1 MKTSTIQGLNEL
13 IKNRLIEKKG
23 NVQLAANKDIVH
35 YGETLGISENQLLL
49 KINEIGETIDWEKE
63 NIAKP
68 ESFSTESNSST
79 LTNIIYC
86 SKCNAE
92 NDKKIAKFCGD
103 CGTELTTETI
113 NQQSQYYPPPSIKKK
128 SKMPYIL
135 GASALV
141 IVAVLVGVFF
151 LIKKE
156 NSIPPVVVPTETTDA
171 NQVQTDETP
180 ISETDTTSIVQ
191 PTLTLTNQNDAL
203 KILSKYYYDINNSNF
218 DATNYFSEYVSQFIT
233 KRNVT
238 PNDINIL
245 FNENDEFV
253 EAQSRILD
261 NRILFERTENNI
273 SYFKYW
279 VDYNCYRRSKNK
291 YQFCKVNVEVGF
303 NENNKIVSYKEL
315 KVKDLRFEE
324 VEKYK

>member
-1 MKTSTIQGLNEL
+1 MVTNTIQGLNEL

-23 NVQLAANKDIVH
+23 NVKLTENKDIIL
-35 YGETLGISENQLLL
+35 YGETLGISENQLLF
-49 KINEIGETIDWEKE
+49 KIIEIGETIDWEKE
-63 NIAKP
+63 NIAIP
-68 ESFSTESNSST
+68 ESFSTGSNSST
-79 LTNIIYC
+79 LANVIYC
-86 SKCNAE
+86 SKCNAA
-92 NDKKIAKFCGD
+92 NDKGVAIFCGD
-103 CGTELTTETI
+103 CGSKLLTEPS
-113 NQQSQYYPPPSIKKK
+113 NQQSQNYPSSTIKKK
-128 SKMPYIL
+128 SKLPIIL

-156 NSIPPVVVPTETTDA
+156 NASPPVVVPTETIDS

-191 PTLTLTNQNDAL
+191 PTLTLTSQNDAL
-203 KILSKYYYDINNSNF
+203 KILSRYYYDINNSNF

-233 KRNVT
+233 KRNIT

-315 KVKDLRFEE
+315 KVRDLRFED
-324 VEKYK
+324 VEKYN

>member
-23 NVQLAANKDIVH
+23 NVQLTANKDIIL

-49 KINEIGETIDWEKE
+49 KINEIGETIDWDKE
-63 NIAKP
+63 NIIKP

-79 LTNIIYC
+79 LTNVIYC
-86 SKCNAE
+86 SKCNAA
-92 NDKKIAKFCGD
+92 NDKGVAIFCGD
-103 CGTELTTETI
+103 CGTKLLTEPS
-113 NQQSQYYPPPSIKKK
+113 NQQSQNYPPSAIKKK
-128 SKMPYIL
+128 SKMPIIL

-156 NSIPPVVVPTETTDA
+156 NATPPVVVPTETTDA

-191 PTLTLTNQNDAL
+191 PNLTLTNQNDAL
-203 KILSKYYYDINNSNF
+203 RILSKYYYDINNSSF
-218 DATNYFSEYVSQFIT
+218 DATNYFGEYVTQYIT
-233 KRNVT
+233 RRNVS
-238 PNDINIL
+238 PNDINII

-253 EAQSRILD
+253 ESQSQILN
-261 NRILFERTENNI
+261 NRLFLDRTENNI

-324 VEKYK
+324 VEQGY

>member
-1 MKTSTIQGLNEL
+1 MVTNTIQGLNEL

-23 NVQLAANKDIVH
+23 NVKLTENKDIIL
-35 YGETLGISENQLLL
+35 YGETLGITENQLLF
-49 KINEIGETIDWEKE
+49 KIIEIGETIDWDKD

-68 ESFSTESNSST
+68 ESFSTGSNSST
-79 LTNIIYC
+79 LTNVIYC
-86 SKCNAE
+86 SKCNAA
-92 NDKKIAKFCGD
+92 NDKGVANFCGD
-103 CGTELTTETI
+103 CGTKLITETI
-113 NQQSQYYPPPSIKKK
+113 NQQSQYYPPTAIKKK
-128 SKMPYIL
+128 SKTPYIL

-156 NSIPPVVVPTETTDA
+156 NATPPVVVPTETIDA

-191 PTLTLTNQNDAL
+191 PTVTLTSQNDAL

-233 KRNVT
+233 RRNVT

-261 NRILFERTENNI
+261 NRILFERTEKNI

-303 NENNKIVSYKEL
+303 DENNKIVSYKEL
-315 KVKDLRFEE
+315 KLKDLRFEE
-324 VEKYK
+324 VEKYN